1 MSKRAALLRRLDRIE
16 RQYHRA
22 VTDRRHVASVK
33 WRMFADT
40 TRAQLRALPTVGGHN
55 VSS

>member
-1 MSKRAALLRRLDRIE
+1 MSKRPALLRRLDRVE

-22 VTDRRHVASVK
+22 VTERRHAASVK
-33 WRMFADT
+33 WRMIADS

-55 VSS
+55 AS